1 MTHTKNENAL
11 LLAMMYNQ
19 SGATATLKIEAA
31 TIEMAIQ
38 NLHIERSP
46 TTLDEY
52 IVLTAKVK
60 GDTDE

>member
-1 MTHTKNENAL
+1 MKHTKNENAL

-19 SGATATLKIEAA
+19 SGATVTLKIEAA
-31 TIEMAIQ
+31 TIEVAIQ
-38 NLHIERSP
+38 NLHIERSS